1 MDGNKCD
8 FCSNEI
14 FSKQGIIENDIVRI
28 IYPLKPIVF
37 GHFMVITKRH
47 AELFT
52 DLNDTELVG
61 MRELILKIYEVFK
74 VNDKVDGFNLLN
86 NNNKSADQHVPH
98 IHIHVFMRKK
108 GDVSPFDIL
117 TKKIE
122 KVKLSGGEW
131 KEKLMK
137 IKSWFI

>member
-37 GHFMVITKRH
+37 AHFMVITKRH

-61 MRELILKIYEVFK
+61 MRELILNIWY
-74 VNDKVDGFNLLN
+74 FNQKN
-86 NNNKSADQHVPH
+86 
-98 IHIHVFMRKK
+98 RK
-108 GDVSPFDIL
+108 G
-117 TKKIE
+117 
-122 KVKLSGGEW
+122 
-131 KEKLMK
+131 K
-137 IKSWFI
+137 IKWGRMEGEINENKILVYLIFYYITY